1 MSKQAKQAETFE
13 EYVQEIR
20 KEIKVEKFYKNLMGS
35 GEDGSVKSDRR
46 DSVSE
51 RRNYPRDYLAE
62 RKR

>member
-13 EYVQEIR
+13 EYMQEIR

-35 GEDGSVKSDRR
+35 DEGRSVESDRK

-51 RRNYPRDYLAE
+51 RRNYLRDYLAE
-62 RKR
+62 NEQ